1 MESPEL
7 PNSSH
12 NDRKKTNKSLLDERH
27 KTDEAL
33 KATHRHLARQTD
45 QSIEA
50 ERARTDSKLEVE
62 SANTTNG
69 GHTMETIETER
80 AQADSAL
87 GIEREEQAWL
97 DSILLSRE
105 RRRTDEDLAMERQ
118 QTDAAFEKV
127 SQSLE
132 DEQTAHSA
140 TRKALLTRDEIL
152 AIVSHDLRNPIGT
165 VLSCSSLLLEKQA
178 FFHLGPDTGRWIRI
192 IKRNAESALGLIRNL
207 MDMESLANGKL
218 ALMMRDVDICELIQQ
233 LAENFYNDARVRFIN
248 LKVCIEDDALRVS
261 FDRERI
267 LQVLSN
273 LVGNAMKFT
282 PKHGSVTIEAR
293 RNDAHDIEVS
303 ISDSGPGI
311 PIEMRELIFERFSQL
326 GTHDQSGLGL
336 GLYIAKEI
344 VEAHHGRLSIDSAA
358 GGGSRFTF
366 TLPN

>member
-50 ERARTDSKLEVE
+50 ERARTDSKLEDE

-140 TRKALLTRDEIL
+140 TRQALLTRDEIL

-218 ALMMRDVDICELIQQ
+218 ALMMRDVDIYELIQQ
-233 LAENFYNDARVRFIN
+233 LAENFDNDARVRFIN
-248 LKVCIEDDALRVS
+248 LKVCKIGR
-261 FDRERI
+261 
-267 LQVLSN
+267 
-273 LVGNAMKFT
+273 
-282 PKHGSVTIEAR
+282 
-293 RNDAHDIEVS
+293 AHV
-303 ISDSGPGI
+303 
-311 PIEMRELIFERFSQL
+311 
-326 GTHDQSGLGL
+326 
-336 GLYIAKEI
+336 
-344 VEAHHGRLSIDSAA
+344 
-358 GGGSRFTF
+358 
-366 TLPN
+366 